1 MSFQF
6 TFICASVL
14 VLLVSV
20 NQITLAATVPITSR
34 TTIAATQSSTVSQSA
49 NDRVNNTTTA
59 TFTTSGDLNSAP
71 LPSLSRDQQALNAN
85 SAVHLTAG
93 YGESNQQLRP
103 SIHWGRC
110 PQLQPTLQEK
120 VKKAQVITKCLENT
134 PVPENITRET
144 IEMHRELVAACA
156 LKEEG
161 WFEMLPNASVL
172 SEPLAAAM
180 KAAVAEVNVSSIAST
195 LSETT
200 ESPNISEPTTG
211 AEEELDEELYGYS
224 AIFSGGAA
232 YNYSKAEREIR
243 SKRLQPEIEQKVL
256 QFHENCKNE
265 AQHKYANPVQIIA
278 QIQLYQACMDYFIS
292 DVCQIQVQ
300 V

>member
-1 MSFQF
+1 MAIVVVATISSWQRS
-6 TFICASVL
+6 CQAASL
-14 VLLVSV
+14 SLS
-20 NQITLAATVPITSR
+20 SR
-34 TTIAATQSSTVSQSA
+34 TSSSPAPYDYNTSTNQSA
-49 NDRVNNTTTA
+49 PATSQTNVISGANT
-59 TFTTSGDLNSAP
+59 NRP
-71 LPSLSRDQQALNAN
+71 NLSSEQLQAQLMMAN
-85 SAVHLTAG
+85 PVVAD
-93 YGESNQQLRP
+93 NQQLRP

-134 PVPENITRET
+134 PVPDNITRET

-156 LKEEG
+156 LREEG
-161 WFEMLPNASVL
+161 WFEIHPNASSL
-172 SEPLAAAM
+172 SEPLTAAM
-180 KAAVAEVNVSSIAST
+180 KAAVAEVTAATAAIENTSTVSGQNSTGIAT
-195 LSETT
+195 ATT
-200 ESPNISEPTTG
+200 THADSGSSS
-211 AEEELDEELYGYS
+211 AEEELDEELFGYS
-224 AIFSGGAA
+224 AIFSGGAS
-232 YNYSKAEREIR
+232 YNYEKAEREIR

-256 QFHENCKNE
+256 QFHANCRAE